1 MEIQNVMDD
10 VEVRNIEII
19 GFCKRISVSELKRLQ
34 RESGKANDPIYR
46 RLTQYFMFY
55 CLNTKTLL
63 SRSTVMRKP
72 PKKSRPPTSVS
83 VKSPSR
89 TTSRLNTENH
99 SNF

>member
-1 MEIQNVMDD
+1 
-10 VEVRNIEII
+10 
-19 GFCKRISVSELKRLQ
+19 
-34 RESGKANDPIYR
+34 
-46 RLTQYFMFY
+46 
-55 CLNTKTLL
+55 
-63 SRSTVMRKP
+63 MRKP